1 MIKEEAK
8 EEGLVG
14 NEIYEGYCKDLIKK
28 LADDLGFTYE
38 IRQVKD
44 GEYGAELKKAN
55 ETEDGKPLWNGMIG
69 EVMRGVSQYF
79 TILKKNQGV
88 KFYVIQ

>member
-1 MIKEEAK
+1 MIKEEAD
-8 EEGLVG
+8 EEGLTG
-14 NEIYEGYCKDLIKK
+14 NQIYEGYCKDLVER
-28 LADDLGFTYE
+28 LAADLGFTYE

-69 EVMRGVSQYF
+69 EVMRGVRNTFCFRGY
-79 TILKKNQGV
+79 TKNSATL
-88 KFYVIQ
+88 